1 MMMTTRSEAQRD
13 ARFLCATQLVA
24 RYNGRISVKTLANWR
39 STGTGPAYTKIGGR
53 VFYALQD
60 VEKWELQR
68 QITPRVSR

>member
-13 ARFLCATQLVA
+13 ARFLCATQLA
-24 RYNGRISVKTLANWR
+24 DRYNGRISVKTLANWR